1 MLLSHLLKEPYTEP
15 KNYTMIF
22 ERGIDPHV
30 DDPDHCHSHSEV
42 PERDEDWPTLED
54 ILAYRDRVRARLMSV
69 YDDIDAGRRKLDR
82 TLARV
87 LQMTLEHEGFH
98 IEVTDALAFYQRWI
112 LNFVPDTPLHAHP
125 TCRYRYPPATGI
137 PCASLP

>member
-1 MLLSHLLKEPYTEP
+1 MFVSFVNMLLSHLFKEPYTEP

-54 ILAYRDRVRARLMSV
+54 ILAYRDRIRARLMSL

-98 IEVTDALAFYQRWI
+98 IEVSNI
-112 LNFVPDTPLHAHP
+112 
-125 TCRYRYPPATGI
+125 
-137 PCASLP
+137 